1 MKLPLLSILR
11 GLVKGTGQSMRP
23 FYKLYDMTRQGYHQ
37 GLKRSEDEQALMDI
51 LREEIYSYRCN
62 KDRLAG
68 SRSLFYNLSIKE
80 RYSIGITKFE
90 QLLSRYDL
98 SLQPLRIRVVT
109 TQSCRQ
115 SWNYKNLINGLVLNG
130 LNQLVVGD
138 ITYISLGKDRY
149 YLFCLTDV
157 FTMRIVGH
165 SISNRMRKEEAIV
178 CLDMFIKLRKRKN
191 LQGCIHHTDGGGQYF
206 SGKYLTKL
214 GSELSVSVARSCLEN
229 GLAEQKNGFIKHHL
243 IPTMNL
249 NSSKSIS
256 SEMSRVIDFYNS
268 ERKQAVLG
276 WRSPIEFEKHLM
288 TTKKGIYL
296 RLHDHEKNIPSKRHG
311 F

>member
-1 MKLPLLSILR
+1 MRLPLLSIIR
-11 GLVKGTGQSMRP
+11 ELVKGTSQSMVP
-23 FYKLYDMTRQGYHQ
+23 FYKLHNMTRQSYHQ
-37 GLKRSEDEQALMDI
+37 GQKRAEGEQAQMLV
-51 LREEIYSYRCN
+51 LAEEIEEYRRS

-68 SRSLFYNLSIKE
+68 SRSLFYNLSIKT

-90 QLLSRYDL
+90 QLLSKYEL
-98 SLQPLRIRVVT
+98 SMQPLRVRIVT
-109 TQSCRQ
+109 TQSCSQ
-115 SWNYKNLINGLVLNG
+115 SWNYNNLINGLVLNG

-165 SISNRMRKEEAIV
+165 CISDRMRKEEALV
-178 CLDMFIKLRKRKN
+178 CLNKFIKLRKRKN
-191 LQGCIHHTDGGGQYF
+191 LTSCIHHTDGGGQYF
-206 SGKYLTKL
+206 SREYL
-214 GSELSVSVARSCLEN
+214 SRLSDKIAVSVARSCLEN

-243 IPTMNL
+243 IPTMNI

-256 SEMSRVIDFYNS
+256 SEMNRVIRYYNS
-268 ERKQAVLG
+268 ERKQEVLG

-288 TTKKGIYL
+288 TTKKDIYL